1 MKKLFKNLYEHLK
14 TRKKYNTLQLKYD
27 IKEEEL
33 ENKILELS
41 AERKIRK
48 VEKDKYEETI
58 KEYMEQIQKLKE
70 KNKNKKEKK

>member
-41 AERKIRK
+41 AERRIRK